1 MPMRVKRLRIGLTIK
16 FGMLTMLPIVYVLF
30 VLIYFIME
38 SNLHQIKPAVME
50 RGESIIRAISIG
62 SEYGLLIENK
72 DLLND
77 VIMRYKDE
85 KDLIYVIIRNLSG
98 DIVATY
104 GDVQKLDSEKDKV
117 IMSSSSNHEV
127 KQENILFESESNLNL
142 NFQLTETDKLFD
154 ITCDVATVSKAKSR
168 ESIGF
173 LEPDSMTEK
182 MQKIGTIQLGLSKA
196 GMIENIRKTRLRAI
210 WMTGLF
216 FVVAILIT
224 FLTVRKMLKPIRQLA
239 MATTMVSY
247 GDFSQSVEFRPKDEI
262 GDLTES
268 FSKMLVDLRRA
279 RDKNE
284 EYKKEL
290 EQKTEQLTQSNEE
303 LNVFVYTVSHD
314 LKAPLLSMQGF
325 SALLLSSQKDRVD
338 DTGKMY
344 VERIQKNSEKMAA
357 MIDDLLELSRVGRIK
372 VQEEQVQV
380 SEIISELVNEFSP
393 QFEKKG
399 TRFIINDGMP
409 TVRCD
414 RTRLTQVFTNL
425 ISNANKF
432 MGDDNKNPTIEVGYN
447 NQGDYY
453 EFYVK
458 DNGIGIDREYYE
470 RIFHI
475 FQRLNDVQTE
485 GTGVGLAIV
494 KKIVENFGGRI
505 RVDSAKNA
513 GTTMYFTLPKD

>member
-50 RGESIIRAISIG
+50 RGESITRAISIG

-182 MQKIGTIQLGLSKA
+182 MQKIGTIQL
-196 GMIENIRKTRLRAI
+196 
-210 WMTGLF
+210 
-216 FVVAILIT
+216 
-224 FLTVRKMLKPIRQLA
+224 Q
-239 MATTMVSY
+239 
-247 GDFSQSVEFRPKDEI
+247 
-262 GDLTES
+262 
-268 FSKMLVDLRRA
+268 
-279 RDKNE
+279 
-284 EYKKEL
+284 
-290 EQKTEQLTQSNEE
+290 
-303 LNVFVYTVSHD
+303 
-314 LKAPLLSMQGF
+314 
-325 SALLLSSQKDRVD
+325 
-338 DTGKMY
+338 
-344 VERIQKNSEKMAA
+344 
-357 MIDDLLELSRVGRIK
+357 
-372 VQEEQVQV
+372 
-380 SEIISELVNEFSP
+380 
-393 QFEKKG
+393 
-399 TRFIINDGMP
+399 
-409 TVRCD
+409 
-414 RTRLTQVFTNL
+414 
-425 ISNANKF
+425 
-432 MGDDNKNPTIEVGYN
+432 
-447 NQGDYY
+447 
-453 EFYVK
+453 
-458 DNGIGIDREYYE
+458 
-470 RIFHI
+470 
-475 FQRLNDVQTE
+475 
-485 GTGVGLAIV
+485 
-494 KKIVENFGGRI
+494 
-505 RVDSAKNA
+505 
-513 GTTMYFTLPKD
+513 